1 MKILK
6 IKKMA
11 NNKYKISL
19 DNFEITTFDNVILE
33 YNLLYKKELT
43 EKELKEISS
52 KTNYFDAYNK
62 TLKYITKKIKSK
74 REVEKYLESFDL
86 KSDEKKEIL
95 NKLIGLNLIND
106 RLYCRAFIND
116 KINIS
121 KYGVIKVNK
130 QLQEKGIDYKI
141 IEEELL
147 NIDYNIVN
155 SNLEFKIKRK
165 INNNTKYT
173 NFELKQRLIMQFTKE
188 GYSKEK
194 ILEYINKYISNDG
207 EILKVQF
214 DKLYYK
220 YKNKYDDKIFLLK
233 LKQKLY
239 QKGFSNETISKLIQE
254 KTEE

>member
-155 SNLEFKIKRK
+155 SNLESKIKRK

-173 NFELKQRLIMQFTKE
+173 NFELKQRLIIQFTKE

>member
-1 MKILK
+1 
-6 IKKMA
+6 MA

>member
-1 MKILK
+1 M
-6 IKKMA
+6 
-11 NNKYKISL
+11 
-19 DNFEITTFDNVILE
+19 
-33 YNLLYKKELT
+33 
-43 EKELKEISS
+43 
-52 KTNYFDAYNK
+52 
-62 TLKYITKKIKSK
+62 
-74 REVEKYLESFDL
+74 EKYLESFDL

>member
-1 MKILK
+1 
-6 IKKMA
+6 MA

-155 SNLEFKIKRK
+155 SNLESKIKRK

>member
-155 SNLEFKIKRK
+155 SNLESKIKRK

>member
-62 TLKYITKKIKSK
+62 TIKYITKKIKSK

-155 SNLEFKIKRK
+155 SNLESKIKRK